1 MTNYF
6 ASDEIFYQR
15 NFMQTF
21 FLPIRLLVNYNHV
34 DNINDFMGKYTC
46 RKKESIKVIANVH
59 ICEVI

>member
-1 MTNYF
+1 
-6 ASDEIFYQR
+6 
-15 NFMQTF
+15 MQTF